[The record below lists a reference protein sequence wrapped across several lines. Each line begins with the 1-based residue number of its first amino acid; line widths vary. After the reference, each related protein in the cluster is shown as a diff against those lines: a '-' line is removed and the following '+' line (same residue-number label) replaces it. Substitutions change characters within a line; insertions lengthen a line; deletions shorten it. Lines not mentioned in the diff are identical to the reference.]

1 MYTSINAAADS
12 AAIHPSIRYQVHTNL
27 GLGKIMAVVPMITS
41 TQEMQIGLADRV
53 IKVPANLNWMRMF
66 VRKFIWVLLRQMV
79 RQKEMSPTPKR
90 E

>member
-1 MYTSINAAADS
+1 
-12 AAIHPSIRYQVHTNL
+12 
-27 GLGKIMAVVPMITS
+27 MAVVPMITS